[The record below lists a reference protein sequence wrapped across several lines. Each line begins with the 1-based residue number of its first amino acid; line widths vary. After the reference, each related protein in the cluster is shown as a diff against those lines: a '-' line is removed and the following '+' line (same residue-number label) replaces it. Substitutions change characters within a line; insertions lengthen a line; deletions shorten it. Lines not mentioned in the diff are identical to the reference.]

1 MKDDIINTDL
11 QLAIDAIT
19 QTLEEIKAE
28 LTKQNDNSQV
38 DPQSA
43 LNTDLLNKISE
54 TIEQA
59 KKAIDEE
66 DLKKFLNI
74 VISVTTELQERA
86 NKASAEFLNQKISE
100 LSELTKQPSVIIN
113 KYSID
118 FKSSKTFIAI
128 IILFLGI
135 GGSLYFNYKQ
145 FQENKRL
152 EHTDIKYRYVKMK
165 GKASYDDIVYL
176 NKSYAERPQYRD
188 SIKRN
193 VLEFESLISQ
203 KVYNQ
208 SVNKQN
214 EEVNK
219 QIDKKLEELTK

>member
-1 MKDDIINTDL
+1 MKGDNINRDI
-11 QLAIDAIT
+11 QLGVDAIS
-19 QTLEEIKAE
+19 QTVEEIKEA
-28 LTKQNDNSQV
+28 LMKN
-38 DPQSA
+38 PHSA
-43 LNTDLLNKISE
+43 LTADLLNKIQK
-54 TIEQA
+54 TIDQA
-59 KKAIDEE
+59 KEGITGKELEKFGEE
-66 DLKKFLNI
+66 LMNSIKK
-74 VISVTTELQERA
+74 LQQEA
-86 NKASAEFLNQKISE
+86 NKSFVDFLKE
-100 LSELTKQPSVIIN
+100 KVADMDKLAKQPSVIIN

-118 FKSSKTFIAI
+118 FKSSKTFITI

-135 GGSLYFNYKQ
+135 GTSLYFNYNQ

-152 EHTDIKYRYVKMK
+152 EHTDIKYRYVQMK
-165 GKASYDDIVYL
+165 GKTSYDDIIYL

-219 QIDKKLEELTK
+219 QIDKKLEKLTK

>member
-1 MKDDIINTDL
+1 MKDDNINSDI
-11 QLAIDAIT
+11 QLGIDAIS
-19 QTLEEIKAE
+19 QTVEEINRK
-28 LTKQNDNSQV
+28 LNNQPNSE
-38 DPQSA
+38 SA
-43 LNTDLLNKISE
+43 LTADLLNKISE
-54 TIEQA
+54 TIEYA

-66 DLKKFLNI
+66 ELKNFLNI

-86 NKASAEFLNQKISE
+86 NKASAEFLNQKITE
-100 LSELTKQPSVIIN
+100 LSELTKQPTVVIN

-135 GGSLYFNYKQ
+135 GTSFYFNYNQ

-152 EHTDIKYRYVKMK
+152 EHTDIKYRYVQMK

-176 NKSYAERPQYRD
+176 DKSYTERPQYRD

-203 KVYNQ
+203 KAYNQ
-208 SVNKQN
+208 SVTKQN

-219 QIDKKLEELTK
+219 QIDKKLEKLTK

>member
-1 MKDDIINTDL
+1 MKDDNINMDI
-11 QLAIDAIT
+11 QLGIDAIS
-19 QTLEEIKAE
+19 QTVEEINRKLNNQPNTE
-28 LTKQNDNSQV
+28 
-38 DPQSA
+38 SA
-43 LNTDLLNKISE
+43 LTADLLNKISE
-54 TIEQA
+54 TIEYA

-66 DLKKFLNI
+66 ELKNFLNV

-86 NKASAEFLNQKISE
+86 NKASAEFLNQKITE
-100 LSELTKQPSVIIN
+100 LSELTKQPSVVGN

-135 GGSLYFNYKQ
+135 GSSLYFNYNQ

-152 EHTDIKYRYVKMK
+152 EHTDIKYRYIKMK

-193 VLEFESLISQ
+193 VLEFESLISK

-208 SVNKQN
+208 SVNRLN

>member
-1 MKDDIINTDL
+1 MKDDNLNTDI
-11 QLAIDAIT
+11 QLGIDAIS
-19 QTLEEIKAE
+19 QTVEEINRKLSNQPNPE
-28 LTKQNDNSQV
+28 
-38 DPQSA
+38 SA
-43 LNTDLLNKISE
+43 LTADLLNKISE
-54 TIEQA
+54 TIEYA

-66 DLKKFLNI
+66 DMKKFLNI

-86 NKASAEFLNQKISE
+86 NKASAEFLNQKITE
-100 LSELTKQPSVIIN
+100 LSELTKQPSVVIN

-128 IILFLGI
+128 TILLLGI
-135 GGSLYFNYKQ
+135 GGSLYFNYNQ

-152 EHTDIKYRYVKMK
+152 GHTDIKYRYVQMK
-165 GKASYDDIVYL
+165 GKAFYDDIVYL

-219 QIDKKLEELTK
+219 LIDKKLEELTK

>member
-1 MKDDIINTDL
+1 MKKEEENTDI
-11 QLAIDAIT
+11 QIVFDGFA
-19 QTLEEIKAE
+19 QTLDEIKDT
-28 LTKQNDNSQV
+28 LKKN
-38 DPQSA
+38 PQSPLTA
-43 LNTDLLNKISE
+43 DLLNKIQN
-54 TIEQA
+54 TIDQA
-59 KKAIDEE
+59 KEGITAKDME
-66 DLKKFLNI
+66 KFGKELTDSI
-74 VISVTTELQERA
+74 KELQKE
-86 NKASAEFLNQKISE
+86 AEKSVSLSLNQKIAEINE
-100 LSELTKQPSVIIN
+100 LVKQPTVVIN

-135 GGSLYFNYKQ
+135 GGSLYFNYNQ

-152 EHTDIKYRYVKMK
+152 ERTDIKYRYVQMK

-188 SIKRN
+188 SIQRN

-208 SVNKQN
+208 SVNRQN